1 MIVLAGL
8 NSWKCRQGGQG
19 GTEQWQERED
29 VLRFRFEMIEMAE
42 AHIGAM
48 LVLAAVETQLASL
61 ACNDEPT
68 ADAKVELTAGT
79 SGFAWIT
86 IVEDPRADHIRHN
99 HSKAVQQA
107 RYALLAAG
115 RHY

>member
-1 MIVLAGL
+1 
-8 NSWKCRQGGQG
+8 
-19 GTEQWQERED
+19 
-29 VLRFRFEMIEMAE
+29 MAE

-48 LVLAAVETQLASL
+48 LVLAAVEAQL